1 MLLKPSQ
8 RELLLPI
15 AVFCIFVLTIFI
27 LGNRSLKS
35 HRVTYAN
42 EIRTTGKLRAQEF
55 FSSVKYNIKSL
66 ENLKERIE
74 MTNGSYFQ
82 YWERDAR
89 LILEQNPSFKFVE
102 WVDSLMVIRVI
113 TPMESNEAAINM
125 DLSKHPRNT
134 EWRKHMKDSSTNISS
149 WTNLYQGGSAFLVDV
164 PVIFDGKF
172 QGSITAGMDFTNP
185 FNELASSLDM
195 YAIEVMDEKGTVFYS
210 KNNPDKAAVPSEF
223 VFTTTFVIDPLDQ
236 QEWTLSLMPSN
247 LEFLAARNKNTY
259 IFFVFGILVSILT
272 SSLIYF
278 YQSSRRKNRRLSHA
292 NDKLKELNKSLVK
305 ERQKAEKSSLAK
317 TEFISNMSH
326 EIRTPLNAII
336 GFTEVLR
343 LSDIQG
349 SLQEY
354 LMLMDISSKK
364 LLLLVNDILEID
376 KIESGKSTLRDDIF
390 SPNEE
395 VQNIISIYRP
405 SAEEKGLSIVLE
417 TSENCGHEVIGDV
430 GKFGQILTNIL
441 RNSLKFTEK
450 GGIEIFCQEKNNNG
464 TVILDFLIKD
474 TGIGIPK
481 NKLSTIFDRF
491 TQIDKGKSKRHEG
504 SGLGLYITYK
514 LVELFHGKITV
525 QSKENVGT
533 EFHLSLAFPLS
544 ETKRK
549 TRIQNTEFFQYD
561 GCKVLIVDDNRVNV
575 KVLKMT
581 LEKLGVDADSV
592 CNGLEAVEAI
602 KNNPYDLVF
611 MDVHMPDMDG
621 FQATEEIRKFNQEIS
636 IIGLSADVTKE
647 AIDEAK
653 GVGMNDYLTKPI
665 SFSKLRT
672 HLPSYLVKVS

>member
-8 RELLLPI
+8 KELLLPI
-15 AVFCIFVLTIFI
+15 VVFSVFVLTIFI
-27 LGNRSLKS
+27 MGNRSLKS
-35 HRVTYAN
+35 QKATYVN

-74 MTNGSYFQ
+74 MTNGSHFQ
-82 YWERDAR
+82 YWEQDAR

-113 TPMESNEAAINM
+113 TPLEGNEAAINM
-125 DLSKHPRNT
+125 DLSDHPRNT

-149 WTNLYQGGSAFLVDV
+149 WTSLYQGGSAFLVDV
-164 PVIFDGKF
+164 PVFFDGKF

-185 FNELASSLDM
+185 FNELTSSLDM
-195 YAIEVMDEKGTVFYS
+195 YAIQVMDEKGAVFYS
-210 KNNPDKAAVPSEF
+210 KNSPEKAAVPEEF
-223 VFTTTFVIDPLDQ
+223 VFTTTFMIDPLDQ

-247 LEFLAARNKNTY
+247 LDFLAERNKSTNM
-259 IFFVFGILVSILT
+259 IFIFGILVSILA

-278 YQSSRRKNRRLSHA
+278 YQSSRKKNRRLIHA
-292 NDKLKELNKSLVK
+292 NDKLKELNKSLEK

-336 GFTEVLR
+336 GFIEVLQ
-343 LSDIQG
+343 LSNIQG

-354 LMLMDISSKK
+354 LSLMDISSKK

-376 KIESGKSTLRDDIF
+376 KIESGKATIRNDIF
-390 SPNEE
+390 SPKEE
-395 VQNIISIYRP
+395 LQNIISIYRP
-405 SAEEKGLSIVLE
+405 SAEEKGLSIVLD
-417 TSENCGHEVIGDV
+417 TSGECDHEVVGDV
-430 GKFGQILTNIL
+430 GKFGQIITNIL
-441 RNSLKFTEK
+441 RNSLKFTDK
-450 GGIEIFCQEKNNNG
+450 GGIVIECHQKVRND
-464 TVILDFLIKD
+464 TVYMDFNMKD

-481 NKLSTIFDRF
+481 NKLYSIFDRF
-491 TQIDKGKSKRHEG
+491 TQIDKGKCKRHEG

-514 LVELFHGKITV
+514 LVELFEGKITV
-525 QSKENVGT
+525 ESEENVGT
-533 EFHLSLAFPLS
+533 EFHLSLHFPLS
-544 ETKRK
+544 KTKK
-549 TRIQNTEFFQYD
+549 KKGVQSSELLHFD
-561 GCKVLIVDDNRVNV
+561 GCQILIVDDNRVNV

-581 LEKLGVDADSV
+581 LEKLGVNADAV

-602 KNNPYDLVF
+602 KNNSYDLVF
-611 MDVHMPDMDG
+611 MDVHMPSMDG
-621 FQATEEIRKFNQEIS
+621 FQATKEIRKFNQEIG

-672 HLPSYLVKVS
+672 HLPTYLTKVS

>member
-15 AVFCIFVLTIFI
+15 VVFSVFVLTVFI

-35 HRVTYAN
+35 QKATYVN

-74 MTNGSYFQ
+74 MTNGSHFQ
-82 YWERDAR
+82 YWEQDAR

-113 TPMESNEAAINM
+113 TPLEGNEAAINM
-125 DLSKHPRNT
+125 DLSEHPRNI

-149 WTNLYQGGSAFLVDV
+149 WTSLYQGGSAFLVDV
-164 PVIFDGKF
+164 PVFFDGKF

-185 FNELASSLDM
+185 FNELTSSLAM
-195 YAIEVMDEKGTVFYS
+195 YAIKVMDEKGAVFYS
-210 KNNPDKAAVPSEF
+210 KNSPEKANVPEEF
-223 VFTTTFVIDPLDQ
+223 VFTTSFMIDPLDQ
-236 QEWTLSLMPSN
+236 REWTLSLMPSN
-247 LEFLAARNKNTY
+247 LDFLADRNKSTN
-259 IFFVFGILVSILT
+259 IFFIFGILVSILT

-278 YQSSRRKNRRLSHA
+278 YQSSRKKNRRLIHA
-292 NDKLKELNKSLVK
+292 NDKLKELNKSLEK

-336 GFTEVLR
+336 GFIEVLQ

-354 LMLMDISSKK
+354 LSLMDISSKK

-376 KIESGKSTLRDDIF
+376 KIESGKATIRNDIF
-390 SPNEE
+390 SPKEE
-395 VQNIISIYRP
+395 LQNIISIYRP

-417 TSENCGHEVIGDV
+417 ASEECDHAVVGDV

-450 GGIEIFCQEKNNNG
+450 GGIEIYCEGKKHQDK
-464 TVILDFLIKD
+464 ISLDFLIKD

-481 NKLSTIFDRF
+481 NKLNTIFDRF

-514 LVELFHGKITV
+514 LVELFDGKITV
-525 QSKENVGT
+525 ESEENVGT
-533 EFHLSLAFPLS
+533 EFHLSMAFPLS
-544 ETKRK
+544 ETKRE
-549 TRIQNTEFFQYD
+549 TGIQNAELFQYD

-581 LEKLGVDADSV
+581 LEKLGVNADAV
-592 CNGLEAVEAI
+592 CNGLEAVQAI
-602 KNNPYDLVF
+602 KSYSYDLVF
-611 MDVHMPDMDG
+611 MDVHMPSMDG
-621 FQATEEIRKFNQEIS
+621 FQATKEIRKFNQEIG

-672 HLPSYLVKVS
+672 QLPGYLTKVS

>member
-35 HRVTYAN
+35 HKVTYAN

-164 PVIFDGKF
+164 PVFFDGKF

-481 NKLSTIFDRF
+481 NKLNTIFDRF

-544 ETKRK
+544 ETKRE

-611 MDVHMPDMDG
+611 MDVHMPNMDG